1 MLAVLHYRHG
11 WWHEHLG
18 CEGEAAPAR
27 PPHFLLDSCPG
38 AWDGWGGDG
47 SFPDL
52 CGCVPSVGIR
62 TLPSFVLG
70 PRWVWGVCRTVE
82 TQPVHSLLA
91 ELGVSLEG
99 PEDQMSCGVPPSS
112 QLLGKKKR
120 GWGG

>member
-18 CEGEAAPAR
+18 CEGEAAPA
-27 PPHFLLDSCPG
+27 PPSPLPIFFLAAALGPGTGDHFLTYVVAC
-38 AWDGWGGDG
+38 
-47 SFPDL
+47 
-52 CGCVPSVGIR
+52 PSVGIR

-70 PRWVWGVCRTVE
+70 PRRVWGICRTME
-82 TQPVHSLLA
+82 NHLVHSLLA

-112 QLLGKKKR
+112 QLLGKER